1 MRPLTPR
8 ERQIVSLIAEGLNC
22 DEIAASLNITAMTVR
37 KHRSNITQKLGF
49 STTVQLVAYAM
60 DIVSPSVSQSFFD
73 RPFDT
78 WDPRAGGVAPC
89 RCRLDQQTNRSKTK
103 H

>member
-22 DEIAASLNITAMTVR
+22 DEIAASLKIAGMTVR
-37 KHRSNITQKLGF
+37 KHRTNITQKLGF

-60 DIVSPSVSQSFFD
+60 SIVSPPVSQSFFS
-73 RPFDT
+73 RRCDT
-78 WDPRAGGVAPC
+78 RDPRVGGFAPC
-89 RCRLDQQTNRSKTK
+89 RCRFYQQRNRSKDE